1 MNLTDFPIHTSV
13 AVSDLD
19 RAETWYQEKLALTPD
34 QRDSGGFWYQ
44 FDGETWLHVY
54 KTDAAGT
61 AQNTVAGITVEDIE
75 AVMAELRDRGVDFED
90 YEMTENGLAT
100 FETAKTAWF
109 KDPDG
114 NTYELSETLT

>member
-1 MNLTDFPIHTSV
+1 MNITDFPIHISV

-19 RAETWYQEKLALTPD
+19 QAQTWYQDKLGLTPD
-34 QRDSGGFWYQ
+34 QKDPGGFWYQ
-44 FDGETWLHVY
+44 FADNTWLHVY

-61 AQNTVAGITVEDIE
+61 AENTVAGITVEDIE
-75 AVMAELRDRGVDFED
+75 AVMAELRDRDVEFED

-100 FETAKTAWF
+100 FESAKTAWF

-114 NTYELSETLT
+114 NTYELSETLN